1 VFSGPDSRRALN
13 VNAHRKGRGLLV
25 VLDRNGHDKPTIF
38 SNGGRHDG
46 DVIADIEGHL
56 HADARP

>member
-1 VFSGPDSRRALN
+1 